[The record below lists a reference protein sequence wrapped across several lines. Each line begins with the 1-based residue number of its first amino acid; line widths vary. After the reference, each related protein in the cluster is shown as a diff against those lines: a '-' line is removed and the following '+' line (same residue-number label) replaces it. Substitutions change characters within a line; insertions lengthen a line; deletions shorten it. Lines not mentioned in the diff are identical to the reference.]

1 MNPDIC
7 DWYCFSDVK
16 TETQQSR
23 KEEPL
28 ISSSSNCKIN
38 ANKSALRLRQPVGQE
53 TKEEERSTSVAD
65 FPTIT
70 IATADNTPVRIVKF
84 IFGRILL
91 VHLRSWILIAN
102 TIVRIVKFIF
112 VRMLLVHL
120 RSWISIAIGWQNS
133 EWYCFKAV
141 GPSAL

>member
-28 ISSSSNCKIN
+28 KSSSSNCRIN
-38 ANKSALRLRQPVGQE
+38 KNKSALTLRQPVTQE
-53 TKEEERSTSVAD
+53 TKEGERSTSVAD

-70 IATADNTPVRIVKF
+70 VATADNTPVRIVKF
-84 IFGRILL
+84 IFVRILL
-91 VHLRSWILIAN
+91 VHLRSWISN
-102 TIVRIVKFIF
+102 
-112 VRMLLVHL
+112 
-120 RSWISIAIGWQNS
+120 AIGWTSWQNT
-133 EWYCFKAV
+133 EWHCFKTITIV
-141 GPSAL
+141 FYF

>member
-28 ISSSSNCKIN
+28 KSSNSNCKTHK
-38 ANKSALRLRQPVGQE
+38 NKSALRIRQPVAQE
-53 TKEEERSTSVAD
+53 TEEEERSTSVAD

-84 IFGRILL
+84 IFVRFLL

-102 TIVRIVKFIF
+102 TIVRIV
-112 VRMLLVHL
+112 
-120 RSWISIAIGWQNS
+120 
-133 EWYCFKAV
+133 
-141 GPSAL
+141 